1 MRGKHDALT
10 VAVPRS
16 PAPTAPPNTPAA
28 SSERDDAGLDKAGY
42 IKVGV
47 RLRPVADDRGACTK
61 LKVDAEKGEIQ
72 IDGRTGPESKFKFA
86 SVFADGEDNQE
97 LFVKVG
103 RPLVESVMVGYN
115 STLFAYGQT
124 GSGKTFTIGEISKL
138 GTPVEGVA
146 HRMIRALYLFAK
158 QEQAASAM
166 EYTFSVQYL
175 QIHCEKIFDL
185 LAERA
190 TDQLG
195 EARDVALSLRE
206 DKETGVYVDG
216 AVSIPATTTDACL
229 DLLRKGADPNS
240 SDGMLF
246 FLPLPFSLIE

>member
-1 MRGKHDALT
+1 M
-10 VAVPRS
+10 
-16 PAPTAPPNTPAA
+16 
-28 SSERDDAGLDKAGY
+28 
-42 IKVGV
+42 
-47 RLRPVADDRGACTK
+47 
-61 LKVDAEKGEIQ
+61 DAEKGEIQ

-229 DLLRKGADPNS
+229 DLLRKGAERLKFASTSMNRHS
-240 SDGMLF
+240 SR
-246 FLPLPFSLIE
+246 S